1 MLNFFKKKKEII
13 TSPVNGNVILM
24 ENIKDEMFSKKLVG
38 DGFAVEPAD
47 GEIYSPVEGKVLSI
61 FPTKHAICIITN
73 NGLEVL
79 VHMGLDTVEL
89 DGEGFEVLV
98 QEGQKLTHQTK
109 LANMN
114 LEYISQCDKLIT
126 VIVVFTNLK
135 EKEINVTRGN
145 SNAKNEICSLELL

>member
-13 TSPVNGNVILM
+13 TSPANGNVIFM
-24 ENIKDEMFSKKLVG
+24 ESIEDEMFSKKLLG
-38 DGFAVEPAD
+38 DGFAVEPTD
-47 GEIYSPVEGKVLSI
+47 GEIYSPVEGKVISI
-61 FPTKHAICIITN
+61 FPTKHAISIITN

-98 QEGQKLTHQTK
+98 QEGQKLTNQTK

-114 LEYISQCDKLIT
+114 LEYISECSKLTT

-135 EKEINVTRGN
+135 DKEINVTIGN
-145 SNAKNEICSLELL
+145 SNAKNEIGSLELL